1 MHLPLAMRAPAL
13 GSGGVDGGGV
23 CEAGH
28 DRHGMIGPRQ
38 HCEAGHRRGIVAMA
52 VVAVMLVCFP
62 HYAASSGHAAP
73 LPPGRCLDY
82 GVDDVVRYTC
92 SAPAT
97 VAFCIFSYTM
107 NPHTGETEERLAREL
122 VCRPS
127 QFMNDPCYLNG
138 PGACD
143 HARAHA
149 RVRGIATMDTVWRA
163 CEGIG
168 DVPRYEG
175 RGEFSCPATARS
187 ADPLDEIVSSTGD
200 AVGGGDDTGFSR
212 DDVLRAQKVLAA
224 LGYDPGPPDGR
235 WGPRTGKAVQS
246 FLDDA
251 RLSLVDLLTMQA
263 RRAVRRVR
271 EAASSGR
278 DDDTRALQEFAGA
291 GTSEKICEGRGDGA
305 RPDGRATS
313 GCNATAQSERS
324 PSPQRMDRSVRGSV
338 DREDDNRSS
347 AGDVLE
353 AQRVLARL
361 GFDPGPAD
369 GQWGPRTGK
378 AVQAFLG
385 DAGLSITDILTR
397 QALRAVRKAAS
408 SDHADETPEL
418 AQPSRALR
426 SGAPR
431 EPGAVHERS
440 AAARVSE
447 PQCADMRRPSGCWME
462 FENISGCY
470 MWLEKVGPEVTVL
483 SAKWYGR
490 CSEGKATGPG
500 NRMVKVRF
508 RIDDASFEGEGLEEG
523 SFVSGKAHGR
533 WVNLDDDNAMRT
545 STDYVDGE
553 VQRIEVRNTETGGCV
568 ISNFDRGTFLNS
580 HDC

>member
-1 MHLPLAMRAPAL
+1 
-13 GSGGVDGGGV
+13 
-23 CEAGH
+23 
-28 DRHGMIGPRQ
+28 
-38 HCEAGHRRGIVAMA
+38 MA
-52 VVAVMLVCFP
+52 VVSAMLVCLP
-62 HYAASSGHAAP
+62 YGAGSSGHGDP
-73 LPPGRCLDY
+73 LPPDRCLDY
-82 GVDDVVRYTC
+82 GEDDVIRYTC
-92 SAPAT
+92 NAPAS

-107 NPHTGETEERLAREL
+107 SPQAGETEERLAREL

-127 QFMNDPCYLNG
+127 QLMNDPCYLSG

-143 HARAHA
+143 HAKAHA
-149 RVRGIATMDTVWRA
+149 RVRGIASMDTVWRA
-163 CEGIG
+163 CEGMG
-168 DVPRYEG
+168 VVPRYEG

-187 ADPLDEIVSSTGD
+187 ADTLNETVSSTGD

-212 DDVLRAQKVLAA
+212 DDVHQAQEMLAA
-224 LGYDPGPPDGR
+224 LGYDSGPPDGR
-235 WGPRTGKAVQS
+235 WGPRTGKAVQA
-246 FLDDA
+246 FLGDA
-251 RLSLVDLLTMQA
+251 GLSIADLLTTQA
-263 RRAVRRVR
+263 LRAVREVR

-278 DDDTRALQEFAGA
+278 DDGTRALEEFAGA
-291 GTSEKICEGRGDGA
+291 DTSETICEDPGDGA
-305 RPDGRATS
+305 RQEGRATF
-313 GCNATAQSERS
+313 GCTATGRSEHS
-324 PSPQRMDRSVRGSV
+324 ASPQRTDRSVRGPV
-338 DREDDNRSS
+338 DGEDDAGSS

-353 AQRVLARL
+353 AQQVLAGL

-385 DAGLSITDILTR
+385 DAGLSITDILTV
-397 QALRAVRKAAS
+397 QALRAVREAAS
-408 SDHADETPEL
+408 ADRAGDPPEL
-418 AQPSRALR
+418 AQPSRALG

-431 EPGAVHERS
+431 EPGAVHEG
-440 AAARVSE
+440 AAGAGESE
-447 PQCADMRRPSGCWME
+447 PQCMDMQRPSGCWME
-462 FENISGCY
+462 FENIAGCY
-470 MWLEKVGPEVTVL
+470 MWLEKVGSEVTVL
-483 SAKWYGR
+483 SARWYGR

-508 RIDDASFEGEGLEEG
+508 RINDASFDGEGLEKG
-523 SFVSGKAHGR
+523 SFVAGKAHGR